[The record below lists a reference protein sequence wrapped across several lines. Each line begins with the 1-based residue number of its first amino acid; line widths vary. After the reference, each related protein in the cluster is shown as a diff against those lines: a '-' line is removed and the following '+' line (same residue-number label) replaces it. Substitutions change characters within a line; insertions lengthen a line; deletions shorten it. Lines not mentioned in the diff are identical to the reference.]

1 MLRRVGF
8 FLLRRAVF
16 VRDFLCRQEVPD
28 GFVGVEGVAG
38 FADLFLAHVLLAA
51 GPGIAAILD
60 GIEHYLSVIVA
71 SIESKG
77 LALLFTFLQWLDL
90 LLCRLFIAAVELGPS
105 LGAVFGG
112 EHMELTRL
120 VSAASIR
127 NDGVIGAVQKQRR
140 HRSRRQTDHRLRQG
154 RAYRG
159 DCGHAIGHFAAHA
172 QRHESAVA
180 QASRVNAVSVHG
192 VFEGELVEHL
202 VKKSNVVGRL
212 RPVPVLIRILSSALS
227 ASTTSAGVTT
237 ATTRIATTAAGI
249 ASTAHPSM
257 ASVAASGRHCRL
269 LLVHSNIPPAARG
282 VGVDRYD
289 ALLIGDEL
297 VKVREPLH
305 VVGFLVLTGQ
315 ENHDWIVLL

>member
-154 RAYRG
+154 RAYRS

-180 QASRVNAVSVHG
+180 QASRVNAVSIYG
-192 VFEGELVEHL
+192 VLEGDLVEHL
-202 VKKSNVVGRL
+202 VEESNIVCRL
-212 RPVPVLIRILSSALS
+212 SPVPMVIPAVTGILPSALPS
-227 ASTTSAGVTT
+227 STPSAGVAA
-237 ATTRIATTAAGI
+237 ATTGIATTARI
-249 ASTAHPSM
+249 SSS
-257 ASVAASGRHCRL
+257 SV
-269 LLVHSNIPPAARG
+269 
-282 VGVDRYD
+282 
-289 ALLIGDEL
+289 
-297 VKVREPLH
+297 
-305 VVGFLVLTGQ
+305 T
-315 ENHDWIVLL
+315 